1 MCALSHL
8 EEVGGAVHLMD
19 QSQAKIN
26 TSQCNGIEAE
36 TVQGGLH
43 YTLEYGTRVLQGVN
57 M

>member
-26 TSQCNGIEAE
+26 TSQCDGIEAE

-43 YTLEYGTRVLQGVN
+43 YTSEYGTRVLQGVN